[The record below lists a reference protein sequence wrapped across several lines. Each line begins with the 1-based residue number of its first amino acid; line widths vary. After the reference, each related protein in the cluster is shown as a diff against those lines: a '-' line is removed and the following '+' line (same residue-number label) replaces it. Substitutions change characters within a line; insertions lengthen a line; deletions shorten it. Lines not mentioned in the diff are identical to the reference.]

1 MAVACSATPAISSS
15 AQPTPTPIQQARELV
30 ESYVVRE
37 AIEGGTTIGDL
48 ADDPDR
54 WFELSRVPE
63 WDVVIRDS
71 NGMVTAQVG
80 VWNELG
86 LVTAAKCEVAGPIA
100 PGQTLVLAPNVQQ
113 TQALVA
119 IRPIPAG
126 TSAESLVA
134 DPVDW
139 LAARLVPTCGPIDF
153 VTSVAQLQTFGDR
166 ATREAIDPDTEPLLR
181 NAVFVDLA
189 DLPEGVSPQPTP
201 TPVIEPDDG

>member
-86 LVTAAKCEVAGPIA
+86 
-100 PGQTLVLAPNVQQ
+100 
-113 TQALVA
+113 
-119 IRPIPAG
+119 
-126 TSAESLVA
+126 
-134 DPVDW
+134 W
-139 LAARLVPTCGPIDF
+139 
-153 VTSVAQLQTFGDR
+153 
-166 ATREAIDPDTEPLLR
+166 
-181 NAVFVDLA
+181 
-189 DLPEGVSPQPTP
+189 
-201 TPVIEPDDG
+201 